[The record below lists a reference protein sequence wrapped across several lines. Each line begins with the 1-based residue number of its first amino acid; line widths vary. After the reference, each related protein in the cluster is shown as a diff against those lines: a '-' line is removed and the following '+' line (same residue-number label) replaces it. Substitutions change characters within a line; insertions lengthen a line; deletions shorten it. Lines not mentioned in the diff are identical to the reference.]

1 MSRYLH
7 SRPSVNAGASD
18 TASFPP
24 IQFKVAKFPSFF
36 LFFFFP
42 PLPSSKKLPALLSWR
57 TRCLALS
64 APHEPSL
71 H

>member
-36 LFFFFP
+36 LFYFFP
-42 PLPSSKKLPALLSWR
+42 PSLQQKAPSSSFLENEVLS
-57 TRCLALS
+57 TVS
-64 APHEPSL
+64 TT
-71 H
+71 

>member
-24 IQFKVAKFPSFF
+24 VQFKVAKFPSFF
-36 LFFFFP
+36 LFFFFSPFP
-42 PLPSSKKLPALLSWR
+42 PAKSSQLFFPGERGA
-57 TRCLALS
+57 
-64 APHEPSL
+64 
-71 H
+71 